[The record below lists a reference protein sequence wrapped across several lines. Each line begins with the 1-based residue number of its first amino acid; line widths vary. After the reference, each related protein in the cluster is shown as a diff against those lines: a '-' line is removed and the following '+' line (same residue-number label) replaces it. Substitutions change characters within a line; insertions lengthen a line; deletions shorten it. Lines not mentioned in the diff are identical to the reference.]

1 MLGMH
6 SETCPE
12 LVMALNNKLM
22 VQFIRKHT
30 TGEGSCET
38 EVENDLKKHENLF
51 RTGFGIEHCDVKPPG
66 QPWFFFHKLLK
77 VSKSE
82 KQNTKF
88 SHSPKNQ
95 WNFVQFFALA
105 SKSGWIKKLKAL
117 YCPK

>member
-66 QPWFFFHKLLK
+66 QPWQITIKVRFF
-77 VSKSE
+77 E
-82 KQNTKF
+82 KATKICAIF
-88 SHSPKNQ
+88 LM
-95 WNFVQFFALA
+95 VLA
-105 SKSGWIKKLKAL
+105 IVFMFTK
-117 YCPK
+117 